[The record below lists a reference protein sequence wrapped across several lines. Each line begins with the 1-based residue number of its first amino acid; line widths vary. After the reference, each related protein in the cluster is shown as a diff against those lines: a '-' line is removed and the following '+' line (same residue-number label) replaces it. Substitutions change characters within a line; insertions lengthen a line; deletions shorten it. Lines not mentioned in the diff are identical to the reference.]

1 MTGIRLYT
9 WARSFIW
16 HPFFSYQMKK
26 HMAKDLSQEKRGAP
40 LAPSEAEGNHSNP
53 GNLSPDPKE
62 ESRHPEYKNVE
73 TSVGSRKDYGDEFET
88 QKEDEISRE
97 EAKTEE
103 ENDTSKGRK

>member
-1 MTGIRLYT
+1 
-9 WARSFIW
+9 
-16 HPFFSYQMKK
+16 MKK
-26 HMAKDLSQEKRGAP
+26 HMAKDLSQKNRGAP
-40 LAPSEAEGNHSNP
+40 LAPSEAEENHSNP

-103 ENDTSKGRK
+103 ENDTSKERK